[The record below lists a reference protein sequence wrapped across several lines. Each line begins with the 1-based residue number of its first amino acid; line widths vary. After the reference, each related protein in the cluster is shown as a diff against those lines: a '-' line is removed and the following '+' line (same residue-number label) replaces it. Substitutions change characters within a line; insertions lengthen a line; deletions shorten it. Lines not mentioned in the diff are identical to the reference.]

1 MNHYYEK
8 IHGWFT
14 FSGLYSKI
22 VNKFPNGSHFV
33 EVGSWMGKSA
43 VYMGVEIVNS
53 NKKIKFDCVD
63 NWEFADDVYDIDSNI
78 SNLKV
83 SAFQEFLKNIEP
95 LSNIITY
102 HKLNS
107 TEASNLYD
115 DESLDFVFLDASHE
129 YENVK
134 SDLIHW
140 YPKIKYGGIIAGH
153 DYCKE
158 WNGVVLAVNE
168 FFKGEKFEILKN
180 EGTWVYAKNREV

>member
-1 MNHYYEK
+1 MNHYYEQ

-14 FSGLYSKI
+14 FSELYGKM

-63 NWEFADDVYDIDSNI
+63 NWEFVDNVYNSDGNI
-78 SNLKV
+78 SKLKV
-83 SAFQEFLKNIEP
+83 SAFQEFLKNIMP
-95 LSNIITY
+95 LSNVINY

-107 TEASNLYD
+107 LEASKLYD
-115 DESLDFVFLDASHE
+115 DESVDSVFLDASHE

-134 SDLIHW
+134 NDLIYW
-140 YPKIKYGGIIAGH
+140 YPKIKYGGVIAGH

-158 WNGVVLAVNE
+158 WNGVILAVNE
-168 FFKGEKFEILKN
+168 FFNNKNFEILKS
-180 EGTWVYAKNREV
+180 EGSWIYYKI